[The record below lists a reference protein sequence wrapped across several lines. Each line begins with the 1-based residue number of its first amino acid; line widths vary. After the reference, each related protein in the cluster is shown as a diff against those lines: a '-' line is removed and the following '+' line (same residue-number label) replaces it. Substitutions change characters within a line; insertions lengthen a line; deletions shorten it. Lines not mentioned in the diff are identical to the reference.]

1 MGTSQSFKL
10 KTTPN
15 WSSAKKAMTEVTTEA
30 TPESIKKFL
39 TAFSNAVSDTA
50 YRGERNETREQSDGG
65 HGGGRSY
72 SFGKAGSRIAQN
84 FVGLVSGIKDSGVV
98 DFLGLS
104 LDELQELT
112 AQKLLHQL
120 YDKLAGKDDA
130 NPDDEAAKAAL
141 DELLAEVFNECAE
154 IEDFNGI
161 IQNASQDIVD
171 GWLISYNVSYII
183 EYNAELF
190 QTHIFSKEAN
200 PEKVFGEIKR
210 FLRNEVSAYLGA
222 EMHNINIFS
231 LEGRQFID
239 EMTGKILDIWQ

>member
-39 TAFSNAVSDTA
+39 IAFSNAVSDTV
-50 YRGERNETREQSDGG
+50 YRGKRNETGKQS
-65 HGGGRSY
+65 GRGRGKSY

-84 FVGLVSGIKDSGVV
+84 FLGLVSGIKDLGVV

-104 LDELQELT
+104 PDELQELT
-112 AQKLLHQL
+112 AQKLLYQL
-120 YDKLAGKDDA
+120 YDKLAEKDDA

-141 DELLAEVFNECAE
+141 DELLAEVFNECEE

-161 IQNASQDIVD
+161 IQNANQDMID

-200 PEKVFGEIKR
+200 PERVFGEIKR
-210 FLRNEVSAYLGA
+210 FLKNEVSIYLGE

-231 LEGRQFID
+231 LEGRQFVD